1 MASSKLEKYLG
12 DLVSQTGKSRTN
24 IESRRG
30 KGFGLCSQILAILSE
45 IPLGNHKIEIGLIL
59 RQAMLLNGILYNSE
73 AWQSIPEEEIKLL
86 EDVDNHFLRKLLQ
99 AHSKTS
105 VAFLHLET
113 GNLPVRFIL
122 ASRRLIYY
130 HGILSKSEDELVHR
144 VFNAQKVNITRGDW
158 YETITD
164 DF

>member
-1 MASSKLEKYLG
+1 MHIGRIGQTCPTLKVHGNKMASSKLEKYLG

-73 AWQSIPEEEIKLL
+73 AWQSIP
-86 EDVDNHFLRKLLQ
+86 
-99 AHSKTS
+99 
-105 VAFLHLET
+105 
-113 GNLPVRFIL
+113 
-122 ASRRLIYY
+122 
-130 HGILSKSEDELVHR
+130 
-144 VFNAQKVNITRGDW
+144 
-158 YETITD
+158 
-164 DF
+164 